1 MAVLFGSRR
10 PEVSSFQPS
19 GSDPLHG
26 PSGIPSQAVIA
37 EYEDSYSDLDR
48 RVGLALF
55 DGAHRRGALAALKD
69 PLAEEQPRP
78 VVQSGGLAAVAS

>member
-1 MAVLFGSRR
+1 
-10 PEVSSFQPS
+10 
-19 GSDPLHG
+19 
-26 PSGIPSQAVIA
+26 VIA